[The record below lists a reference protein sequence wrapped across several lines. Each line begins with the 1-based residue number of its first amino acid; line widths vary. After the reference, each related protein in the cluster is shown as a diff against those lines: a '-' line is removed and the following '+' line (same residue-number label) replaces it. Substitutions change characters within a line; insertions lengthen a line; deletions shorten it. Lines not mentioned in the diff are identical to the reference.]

1 MMIRDFRKRFFISL
15 VISIPII
22 ILSPMIQGIL
32 GFSFSFTGSSYV
44 LFVLSTAIYFYGG
57 RPFLSGFTGE
67 VKKRQ
72 PGMMTLIALA
82 ISVAF
87 IYSSAVVF
95 GLKGRYF
102 FWELATLIDVML
114 LGHWIEMRSVLG
126 ASKALDTLASL
137 MPDKAHLKTGEGT
150 REIKASEIEK
160 GNILLVKPGEKIPAD
175 GVIRTGSTSID
186 ESMLTGES
194 VPVEKGE
201 DSQVVAGSVNG
212 DSSIEIEV
220 TKVGED
226 SYLNKVIDLVQR
238 AQQSKSRT
246 QHFADRAAM
255 WLTIIALT
263 AGVITLV
270 SWLAAGK
277 ELVFAIERMATVM
290 IITCPHALGLA
301 IPLVAA
307 VSTSLSAKNGLL
319 IRNRT
324 AFENSRFISVIVFD
338 KTGTLTTGSFG
349 VTGVHTL
356 QESYDDDTVLALA
369 ASLEQN
375 SGHPIARGIVT
386 EAQKRNL
393 SLTKP
398 GNFNAI
404 KGKGISGTVNGK
416 KIVVASPGYLEEH
429 SIDIPEISPGVAAT
443 TVYLLEDDTLIGAI
457 SLSDTI
463 RKESYDAIRQLQD
476 EGILCYMLT
485 GDNEATA
492 KAVSDELNLDGYFAE
507 VLPDQKEKKIIEIQN
522 QNEFVAM
529 TGDGINDAPALARA
543 DVGIAIGSGT
553 DVAAETADIIL
564 VESNPMDVTTLI
576 LFGTATYKKMAQNLF
591 WATGYNMFAIPLA
604 AGVLYYQGIVI
615 SPALGAV
622 LMSLST
628 VIVAINARLLRIK
641 R

>member
-1 MMIRDFRKRFFISL
+1 
-15 VISIPII
+15 
-22 ILSPMIQGIL
+22 MIQGIL